1 MKALKSN
8 SNKTVAKK
16 AIYDNIKELL
26 FDLQVCMKEQY
37 NNFSFTLTLSLMN
50 LFLFLKLAIF

>member
-16 AIYDNIKELL
+16 AIYENIKELL
-26 FDLQVCMKEQY
+26 FDLLVCMKEQY
-37 NNFSFTLTLSLMN
+37 NNFSFTLTLLLMN
-50 LFLFLKLAIF
+50 SFLFLKLAIF